1 MELNNNNMEVSH
13 LFPQPLARFRA
24 PNDVIQA
31 AMGLID
37 DSIIGEPVKVY
48 NYLLE
53 CANDYSIDVLGL
65 SNVVVRDME
74 KIVIHTDATF
84 TKGDYIAFGVFAVHI
99 PHNICRIEYSN
110 PSDIMLSVDTVHSY
124 SKSNLYISKN
134 ELLIFTSA
142 PEIVTPINQGDSIFI
157 TFKIKY
163 YVD

>member
-1 MELNNNNMEVSH
+1 MELNKNNMEVSH

-24 PNDVIQA
+24 PNEIIQA
-31 AMGLID
+31 SMGLID

-53 CANDYSIDVLGL
+53 CANDYCIDVLGL
-65 SNVVVRDME
+65 SDVVVRDME
-74 KIVIHTDATF
+74 KITIDTDTTF
-84 TKGDYIAFGVFAVHI
+84 LSGDHIAFGVFAVHI
-99 PHNICRIEYSN
+99 PHNICRIQYSN
-110 PSDIMLSVDTVHSY
+110 PSDIMLSVDTVHCY
-124 SKSNLYISKN
+124 SKSDLFISKN

-142 PEIVTPINQGDSIFI
+142 PKIMPPVDQGDSIFI

>member
-31 AMGLID
+31 AMSVID
-37 DSIIGEPVKVY
+37 ISIGGDQRALWQYITD
-48 NYLLE
+48 
-53 CANDYSIDVLGL
+53 CANDYCIDVLGL
-65 SNVVVRDME
+65 SDVVVRDME
-74 KIVIHTDATF
+74 KITIDTDTTF
-84 TKGDYIAFGVFAVHI
+84 LSGDHIAFGVFAVHI
-99 PHNICRIEYSN
+99 PHNICRIQYSN
-110 PSDIMLSVDTVHSY
+110 PSDIMLSVDTVHCY
-124 SKSNLYISKN
+124 SKSDLFISKN

-142 PEIVTPINQGDSIFI
+142 PKIIPPKNEEDSIFI